1 MQDEFLLI
9 TEDVYISLLAS
20 GGLGTKPCF
29 YFLDVI
35 QPFFGSFNAIVY
47 CIDELPPSLSV
58 KFELTKGQ
66 KLDVTFISLLTKS
79 MSSTSDSSALLIG
92 HSDEHVDITHSARSI
107 YSAQR

>member
-9 TEDVYISLLAS
+9 TEDADISLLAS
-20 GGLGTKPCF
+20 GSLGAKPCF

-35 QPFFGSFNAIVY
+35 QPFNAIVY

-58 KFELTKGQ
+58 KVELTKGQ
-66 KLDVTFISLLTKS
+66 KLDVTFTSLLTKS
-79 MSSTSDSSALLIG
+79 VSLTSDSSTLLIR
-92 HSDEHVDITHSARSI
+92 HSDEHGDKTHSARSI